1 MTTPHLSELPQ
12 FFFLSFFMPFF
23 LFWSCLKKKKV
34 YRSLM
39 LFLVGNYVMGTLL
52 GHPFRYVHTQH
63 SCHNGSYVRPAV
75 LDTPGSSPSNQKT
88 LLMISC
94 SLIDHI
100 VIWFSRGSIRVQLVL
115 FVETYSMMLAHPRT
129 DNTVIMTERLFNN
142 KTNEATI
149 ITWNNTHTHIII
161 LDRQSDYL
169 VNVTVV

>member
-1 MTTPHLSELPQ
+1 M
-12 FFFLSFFMPFF
+12 
-23 LFWSCLKKKKV
+23 
-34 YRSLM
+34 
-39 LFLVGNYVMGTLL
+39 
-52 GHPFRYVHTQH
+52 
-63 SCHNGSYVRPAV
+63 
-75 LDTPGSSPSNQKT
+75 
-88 LLMISC
+88 
-94 SLIDHI
+94 
-100 VIWFSRGSIRVQLVL
+100 QLVL